1 MQVFNAVT
9 EEFVVP
15 SGDIKLGDEIAAWD
29 EAPSS
34 SDVNNKT
41 NGKPYEKRSGT
52 LLTDDLQVA
61 R

>member
-15 SGDIKLGDEIAAWD
+15 SADILLGDEIAAWD